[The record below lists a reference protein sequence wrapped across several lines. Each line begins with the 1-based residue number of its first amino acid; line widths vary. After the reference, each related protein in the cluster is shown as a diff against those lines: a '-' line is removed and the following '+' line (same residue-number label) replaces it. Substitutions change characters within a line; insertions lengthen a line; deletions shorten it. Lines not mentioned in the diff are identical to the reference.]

1 MFTYKADF
9 DLQVIFMA
17 DIKVDIDRCKGCG
30 LCVPQCPKHL
40 IKMSDKMNEQGH
52 FYPIIDKE
60 KCVACGLCCQMCP
73 DLAIT
78 IVETKQKPEAQAQG

>member
-1 MFTYKADF
+1 
-9 DLQVIFMA
+9 MA

-40 IKMSDKMNEQGH
+40 ITMSDEMNERGN

-78 IVETKQKPEAQAQG
+78 IVEKT